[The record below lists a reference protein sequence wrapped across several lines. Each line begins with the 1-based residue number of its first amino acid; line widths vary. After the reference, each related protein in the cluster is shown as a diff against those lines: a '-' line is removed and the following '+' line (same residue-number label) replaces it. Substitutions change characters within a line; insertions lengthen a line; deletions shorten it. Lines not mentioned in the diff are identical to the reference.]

1 MAPGD
6 TVVHTGQQLFRLWKA
21 RLTEVRGK
29 GHYSSWALHGQSLG
43 SCQAKNEP
51 RWDLK
56 NHFKF
61 QNLSGGNPKTSL
73 LISCRSQSYKKHE
86 LITPVEIVTKFKR
99 QQITHFPRTP
109 QKAELFWVFC
119 ERNWRHQRILLWLR
133 CLDKRNKLPDRIH
146 STSYLSDRSD
156 HFKKQDLVK
165 EKISAYLHISGWRI
179 KVVPI
184 LLGNPHSS
192 GLCQIA
198 ITYNGHHCH

>member
-1 MAPGD
+1 MDRALAVAKWRMSHDG
-6 TVVHTGQQLFRLWKA
+6 TWRTISNSKISV
-21 RLTEVRGK
+21 EVIQKPAYWFPAEASPIR
-29 GHYSSWALHGQSLG
+29 SMS
-43 SCQAKNEP
+43 
-51 RWDLK
+51 
-56 NHFKF
+56 
-61 QNLSGGNPKTSL
+61 SL
-73 LISCRSQSYKKHE
+73 LP
-86 LITPVEIVTKFKR
+86 PVEIVTKFKR
-99 QQITHFPRTP
+99 QQIIHFPRTP

-165 EKISAYLHISGWRI
+165 EKISAYLHKSGWRI